1 MDQLQNFKVSNTRK
15 TQNPSIPRPKLKKI
29 KRKYTSGEVVEL
41 RGGGI
46 VGFRGERSRVLEEGV
61 VGFRRVVDFR
71 GARIAEGAKVVHR
84 NRGLSQQSERR
95 RRWCKK
101 NLRVVLTS
109 AMSKNTAQQPCTT
122 PAALGAEG
130 RAQKKNERAR
140 ERALSAEQANEDAS
154 GTTASK
160 RAGRD
165 RAPSPERTSERAPG
179 PERPFKFTGSLAN
192 VFLGLSMLMRAPIRP
207 KNEVGSWH

>member
-1 MDQLQNFKVSNTRK
+1 MDQLQNFRVSTLQK

-41 RGGGI
+41 REGGI

-71 GARIAEGAKVVHR
+71 GARIAKGAKVVHR

-130 RAQKKNERAR
+130 RAQKKKRACKRAGPERRASKRRRERDHSEQASGPRSGPKPRANERAR
-140 ERALSAEQANEDAS
+140 
-154 GTTASK
+154 
-160 RAGRD
+160 
-165 RAPSPERTSERAPG
+165 PG
-179 PERPFKFTGSLAN
+179 P
-192 VFLGLSMLMRAPIRP
+192 RAT
-207 KNEVGSWH
+207 V